1 MIINETRNGDI
12 LTVSPEGRLDTLSSP
27 ELDELL
33 KKNYPSISGLVVDCS
48 KLDYVSSAGLRVFLS
63 AMRSLKDKEGVR
75 ILNANPLVME
85 VFKVTG
91 MIDVFRFE

>member
-1 MIINETRNGDI
+1 MIINETLNGDI

-33 KKNYPSISGLVVDCS
+33 KKNYPAISGLVVDCS

-63 AMRSLKDKEGVR
+63 AMRTLKEKEGVR